1 MLLTWL
7 SFAASCQATVIK
19 QRQIPAPTPSS
30 QLNKTGLAW
39 GGGDADITQYESAKV
54 SWYYTWGP
62 NDWVQGENN
71 LEYVPMFWG
80 PKNAD
85 TFRTYVNEST
95 IASNGI
101 KHVLGMNEPEQT
113 GQSNLSAADAV
124 QWWQT
129 YMEPLRQ
136 YNVSLGSPAMSAATR
151 SKQWLI
157 DFATACEPY
166 GGCNYD
172 FLALRECPSLM
183 SAATRSKQWLID
195 FATACEPYGGCNY
208 DFLALREC
216 PSLQDEYRSLREA
229 QIGTGSIQRSSLPIW
244 KTCTRRFLISRYGSR
259 NSHAI
264 TFKKAVHNVPI
275 WLTEFA
281 CHNFQEGGP
290 QCTYAD
296 TVSFMNTTQAWLDQQ
311 DWVHRY
317 AWFGAMKEP
326 VINTVNALMDP
337 SGLIND
343 LGKQY
348 IGEMAAPANPTH
360 PASSGGAAKVN
371 RGYIAGAPI
380 PTASLLVGALA
391 GVALTFA

>member
-1 MLLTWL
+1 MLWTWL
-7 SFAASCQATVIK
+7 SLAASCRAVVI
-19 QRQIPAPTPSS
+19 QPRRIPASAPSP

-39 GGGDADITQYESAKV
+39 GGGDADITQYESSKV
-54 SWYYTWGP
+54 TWYYTWGP
-62 NDWVQGENN
+62 NDWVQGTNN

-85 TFRTYVNEST
+85 TFSRYVNESAIT
-95 IASNGI
+95 SGGI
-101 KHVLGMNEPEQT
+101 KHVLGMNEPEQA
-113 GQSNLSAADAV
+113 GQSNLSATDAV

-157 DFATACEPY
+157 DFASACEPY

-172 FLALRECPSLM
+172 FLALHWYGVNTTKFTTYLEDIY
-183 SAATRSKQWLID
+183 ATFPDK
-195 FATACEPYGGCNY
+195 
-208 DFLALREC
+208 
-216 PSLQDEYRSLREA
+216 
-229 QIGTGSIQRSSLPIW
+229 
-244 KTCTRRFLISRYGSR
+244 
-259 NSHAI
+259 
-264 TFKKAVHNVPI
+264 PI

-281 CHNFQEGGP
+281 CHNFQAGGP
-290 QCTYAD
+290 QCTYVD

-311 DWVHRY
+311 DWIHRY
-317 AWFGAMKEP
+317 AWFGAMKAP
-326 VINTVNALMDP
+326 VINNVNALMDP

-348 IGEMAAPANPTH
+348 IGEIAAPTNPVQPT
-360 PASSGGAAKVN
+360 PSGGVVKVN
-371 RGYIAGAPI
+371 KGSLSGVPV
-380 PTASLLVGALA
+380 TVVSLLGLLS

>member
-1 MLLTWL
+1 MVGFNVLRNACFGSLLLEVLPKFPNCCLAMLSTWL
-7 SFAASCQATVIK
+7 SFAASCQAIVVQ
-19 QRQIPAPTPSS
+19 QRQIPAPTPSP

-39 GGGDADITQYESAKV
+39 GGGDADITQYESSKV

-80 PKNAD
+80 AKNAD

-157 DFATACEPY
+157 DFATACEPH

-172 FLALRECPSLM
+172 FLALHWYGVNTTKFTTYLEDM
-183 SAATRSKQWLID
+183 HATFPEK
-195 FATACEPYGGCNY
+195 
-208 DFLALREC
+208 
-216 PSLQDEYRSLREA
+216 
-229 QIGTGSIQRSSLPIW
+229 
-244 KTCTRRFLISRYGSR
+244 
-259 NSHAI
+259 
-264 TFKKAVHNVPI
+264 PI

-296 TVSFMNTTQAWLDQQ
+296 TVAFMNTTQAWLDQQ

-326 VINTVNALMDP
+326 VINTVNALMDS

-348 IGEMAAPANPTH
+348 IGEMAAPANPTQ
-360 PASSGGAAKVN
+360 PTPSGAVVKINA
-371 RGYIAGAPI
+371 GYIASTPASA
-380 PTASLLVGALA
+380 ASLLVGAIV
-391 GVALTFA
+391 GVVLIFA

>member
-7 SFAASCQATVIK
+7 SLAASCQAIVLQ
-19 QRQIPAPTPSS
+19 QRQTPAPSPTP

-39 GGGDADITQYESAKV
+39 GGGDADITQYESSKV
-54 SWYYTWGP
+54 TWYYTWGP
-62 NDWVQGENN
+62 NNWVQGGGN

-85 TFRTYVNEST
+85 TFRTYVSEST
-95 IASNGI
+95 IVSNGI
-101 KHVLGMNEPEQT
+101 KHVLGMNEPEQV
-113 GQSNLSAADAV
+113 GQSNLSATDAV

-157 DFATACEPY
+157 DFAAACEPY

-172 FLALRECPSLM
+172 FLALRKYSIP
-183 SAATRSKQWLID
+183 RSKLRSYVDID
-195 FATACEPYGGCNY
+195 RDIDWYGINTTKFTAYLEDMHATFP
-208 DFLALREC
+208 D
-216 PSLQDEYRSLREA
+216 
-229 QIGTGSIQRSSLPIW
+229 
-244 KTCTRRFLISRYGSR
+244 K
-259 NSHAI
+259 
-264 TFKKAVHNVPI
+264 PI

-296 TVSFMNTTQAWLDQQ
+296 AVSFMNTTQAWLDQQ
-311 DWVHRY
+311 DWIHRY
-317 AWFGAMKEP
+317 AWFGAMKQP
-326 VINTVNALMDP
+326 VINNVNALMDP

-348 IGEMAAPANPTH
+348 VGEMAAPANPTQ
-360 PASSGGAAKVN
+360 PASSGGAAKANGGCLSGTPAAEV
-371 RGYIAGAPI
+371 
-380 PTASLLVGALA
+380 SLLAALA
-391 GVALTFA
+391 GITLTFA